1 MMVEERKKS
10 RFIGDYESVID
21 RKARV
26 GLGRFSQ
33 CFGEGAVALR
43 MEDHLVLLTPE
54 QFDTISEGV
63 QAKTS
68 YDSDENVYKFFDMDL
83 QPFQRH
89 FYSNAFE
96 VSIDASGR
104 FTIPAKLYDKLQLTP
119 NVTWVGCGDRLELW
133 NREQYNKDAIIW
145 EHEGGPARV
154 ASLLNA
160 PKQPVATPASGPA
173 NGERDQE

>member
-21 RKARV
+21 GKARV

-43 MEDHLVLLTPE
+43 MGDHLVLLTPE
-54 QFDTISEGV
+54 QFDTIS
-63 QAKTS
+63 
-68 YDSDENVYKFFDMDL
+68 DKFFDMDL

-104 FTIPAKLYDKLQLTP
+104 FTIPAKLYEKLQLTS

-160 PKQPVATPASGPA
+160 PKQPVPTPASGPA
-173 NGERDQE
+173 DGSVRDRE